1 MPIPRS
7 ITLLQSGLG
16 LLLVALPIAAQR
28 AAPSAGQIDALFAVS
43 GDAPGCAVGVR
54 HNGAVVHRAGYGLAD
69 LEHRVPITP
78 TSVFYTGSISKQFTA
93 ASIWLAVNDQRVN
106 LNANVRQYIPELPFV
121 ARDVTVRHL
130 IHHTGGLR
138 EKWDLLS
145 MQGVPVA
152 TTLIT
157 QQMVL
162 DLVRRQRD
170 VNFPAGTRYA
180 YSNTGYD
187 LLATVIERATGHP
200 IRRFAHDRIFKPM
213 GMTRTLYA
221 DRYGEL
227 IPDRVMG
234 YAWRDGAWSLAPAM
248 VETVGSGSVYSTVDD
263 LLTWASVFELEPPA
277 QVEGLRQMETPGAL
291 DDGTPL
297 TYAWGLVV
305 DQWKDMRRVQ
315 HGGALAGYRTAIW
328 RLPEQKW
335 AGVILC
341 NSAEALPDAKMAQLA
356 ALWFGAPRPD
366 VQTNTVT
373 NVSITVPP
381 PGEIPAD
388 IVGEYWS
395 DELLTTWT
403 IAKRDSVYVL
413 RRGTVPEQRLN
424 VGQQGEVR
432 IGGFGLGGWRLDV
445 VRDSAGRITELVV
458 GAGRSSGVR
467 FGRR

>member
-1 MPIPRS
+1 
-7 ITLLQSGLG
+7 
-16 LLLVALPIAAQR
+16 
-28 AAPSAGQIDALFAVS
+28 
-43 GDAPGCAVGVR
+43 
-54 HNGAVVHRAGYGLAD
+54 
-69 LEHRVPITP
+69 
-78 TSVFYTGSISKQFTA
+78 VFYTGSLSKQFTA
-93 ASIWLAVNDQRVN
+93 ASIAVAANDGH
-106 LNANVRQYIPELPFV
+106 LDLDAPVRQYIPEVPLV
-121 ARDVTVRHL
+121 AKDVTIRHL

-138 EKWDLLS
+138 EKWDLLA

-162 DLVRRQRD
+162 DLVSRQRD
-170 VNFPAGTRYA
+170 VNFAAGTRYA

-187 LLATVIERATGHP
+187 LLATAIDRTTGQS
-200 IRRFAHDRIFKPM
+200 IREFARQRLFEPL

-234 YAWRDGAWSLAPAM
+234 YAFRDGAWTLAPAM

-263 LLTWASVFELEPPA
+263 LLKWAAAFEEVPPTGGLTRI
-277 QVEGLRQMETPGAL
+277 VEAPGTL
-291 DDGTPL
+291 NDGTPL

-305 DQWKDMRRVQ
+305 DEWNGMRRV
-315 HGGALAGYRTAIW
+315 HHAGALAGYRTALW

-341 NSAEALPDAKMAQLA
+341 NSAEAVPSELMKKLLGLYVPSENWVPEDILRGVFTTEGP
-356 ALWFGAPRPD
+356 L
-366 VQTNTVT
+366 VQTV
-373 NVSITVPP
+373 
-381 PGEIPAD
+381 IPED

-403 IAKRDSVYVL
+403 IARRDSSYVL
-413 RRGTVPEQRLN
+413 RRGTVPELPLRL
-424 VGQQGEVR
+424 GP
-432 IGGFGLGGWRLDV
+432 GGFVMIGGWRIV
-445 VRDSAGRITELVV
+445 IERDAAGQITVLRLL
-458 GAGRSSGVR
+458 GGSSHGMR